1 MKTDLTITI
10 DVYDVT
16 YQDPRN
22 CCTER
27 SAPCFVRNFVS
38 VDTVHCEV
46 NAHHSRLLRWRG
58 GWGCGLGQLAA
69 GVVAGPVHKASAHVV
84 QRRRF
89 EQHNNALALCFAEPT
104 GLASW
109 GAPGV
114 CLQLPAGPGGRAWG
128 LGPGAGWACAC
139 WRCLGVPGC
148 PCWAPIG
155 APWRP
160 KFGLGGGKSQGP
172 TSAS

>member
-1 MKTDLTITI
+1 M
-10 DVYDVT
+10 YDVT

-114 CLQLPAGPGGRAWG
+114 CLQLPAGPGGRGRAWG
-128 LGPGAGWACAC
+128 LGPGAGWAWAC
-139 WRCLGVPGC
+139 LL
-148 PCWAPIG
+148 A
-155 APWRP
+155 APWGAWLSLLGANRRP
-160 KFGLGGGKSQGP
+160 LAP
-172 TSAS
+172 

>member
-1 MKTDLTITI
+1 M
-10 DVYDVT
+10 
-16 YQDPRN
+16 
-22 CCTER
+22 
-27 SAPCFVRNFVS
+27 
-38 VDTVHCEV
+38 
-46 NAHHSRLLRWRG
+46 
-58 GWGCGLGQLAA
+58 
-69 GVVAGPVHKASAHVV
+69 

-139 WRCLGVPGC
+139 LLAVPWGAWLALLG
-148 PCWAPIG
+148 ANR
-155 APWRP
+155 RP
-160 KFGLGGGKSQGP
+160 EFGLGGGKSQGP
-172 TSAS
+172 MSAS